1 MSYIDVAIPAIAGIL
16 ALARPEMFL
25 GKLPDMRK
33 VRLVRLFGV
42 LLLAVAALYLVVRLA
57 GG

>member
-16 ALARPEMFL
+16 ALARPEIFL
-25 GKLPDMRK
+25 RKPPDMRK
-33 VRLVRLFGV
+33 LRLIRLFGGV
-42 LLLAVAALYLVVRLA
+42 LLAVAALYLAIRLA